1 MATVWI
7 PPLLQD
13 VTDGK
18 NRLLVRGDTV
28 SDLIVEMDKTYPGI
42 ALRLCQ
48 EGSIRPGIAVVV
60 DSMVSNRGLRHPVS
74 ESSEVHFLPAISG
87 G

>member
-1 MATVWI
+1 
-7 PPLLQD
+7 
-13 VTDGK
+13 
-18 NRLLVRGDTV
+18 VRGDTV
-28 SDLIVEMDKTYPGI
+28 SDLIVEMDKNYPGI

-48 EGSIRPGIAVVV
+48 DGSIRPGIAVVV
-60 DSMVSNRGLRHPVS
+60 DSVVSTRGLRHSVS